1 VRGESRQA
9 QLKQILS
16 ELEALQ
22 TNNKSTTSDL
32 KTDSNRSECLKI
44 LASRIA
50 VVRLLQAEN
59 RLQQQLLLG
68 ASSFLG
74 GSVFMF
80 LLKMFLDG

>member
-1 VRGESRQA
+1 MRGESRQA

>member
-1 VRGESRQA
+1 MREKSRQA
-9 QLKQILS
+9 QLNQILS

-22 TNNKSTTSDL
+22 TDNKATTSDL